1 MDIIAQY
8 INQITESEQKIL
20 NNIPNLNN
28 EDVKNILIQYI
39 ETENTLM
46 LAHIFDKLGLTEQPI
61 GCLVDDLKHQVRKKQ
76 LASYCSIFY
85 SKYVNK

>member
-8 INQITESEQKIL
+8 INQITESDQKIL

-28 EDVKNILIQYI
+28 EDVENILIQYI

-46 LAHIFDKLGLTEQPI
+46 LAHIFNKLGLTEQPI
-61 GCLVDDLKHQVRKKQ
+61 GCLVDDLKRQVKKNN
-76 LASYCSIFY
+76 LHLIVLFSIL
-85 SKYVNK
+85 NM

>member
-46 LAHIFDKLGLTEQPI
+46 LAHIFNKLGIIKQPI
-61 GCLVDDLKHQVRKKQ
+61 GCFVDDLKRQVKKKQ
-76 LASYCSIFY
+76 LVSYCSILY

>member
-8 INQITESEQKIL
+8 INQITESDQKIL

-28 EDVKNILIQYI
+28 EDVENILIQYI

-46 LAHIFDKLGLTEQPI
+46 LAHIFNKLGLTEQPI
-61 GCLVDDLKHQVRKKQ
+61 GRLVNDLKQQVKKNN
-76 LASYCSIFY
+76 LHLIVLFSI
-85 SKYVNK
+85 VNI

>member
-28 EDVKNILIQYI
+28 EDVENILTQYI
-39 ETENTLM
+39 EKENTLM
-46 LAHIFDKLGLTEQPI
+46 LAHIFNKLGLTEQPI
-61 GCLVDDLKHQVRKKQ
+61 GCLVDDLKLQVKKKQ

-85 SKYVNK
+85 FKYVNK